1 MKPAT
6 VSKLP
11 QIFQASECF
20 ENIGEFTIHY
30 LFQSLLL
37 VTYQMSQLFH
47 NNYDI
52 NETDTVG
59 LRQVFETVAMRAAT
73 YHANKIQKN
82 QYQLHKQVLESKI
95 HALMN
100 YGMTHTV

>member
-37 VTYQMSQLFH
+37 VTYQMSQLFFNAEH
-47 NNYDI
+47 I
-52 NETDTVG
+52 TAIELQIRELAKPKGMV
-59 LRQVFETVAMRAAT
+59 LRHSFSLVKVC
-73 YHANKIQKN
+73 
-82 QYQLHKQVLESKI
+82 
-95 HALMN
+95 
-100 YGMTHTV
+100 